1 MKSDD
6 PARVFSPDGPPAP
19 HNHDPHESLIPDP
32 RAGLSPAEL
41 VERKLMAVLHGGRQ
55 RKGERGA

>member
-6 PARVFSPDGPPAP
+6 PAHVFSPDSPPAP
-19 HNHDPHESLIPDP
+19 HSHDPHECLIPDP

-41 VERKLMAVLHGGRQ
+41 VERKLMAVLRGGPNG
-55 RKGERGA
+55 RKEK